1 MPTGIRFPSQLR
13 VPDREGYNAT
23 FEETRSV
30 VDMEA
35 GPARRRNKYR
45 RPPQLFDLQWT
56 FNQADFTVFDIWWQ
70 DTIGGGTREFDIQLL
85 DDDET
90 VVWYTVTAKGE
101 YKAEVSEVMDWRV
114 TLRVKALGA
123 NFGPVRPA
131 GTDELMGLAEVGVT
145 ARGMLLIPKVLRGS
159 TSVGITAQARFSL
172 PPLRGA
178 ASVGLFRLP
187 RARFGAFPLR
197 GAAAVGVTAS
207 GALQVGP

>member
-13 VPDREGYNAT
+13 VPDRDGYNDT

-45 RPPQLFDLQWT
+45 RPPRLFDLQWT
-56 FNQADFTVFDIWWQ
+56 FNQEDFHTFDVWWQ
-70 DTIGGGTREFDIQLL
+70 DTIAGGTREFDIQLL
-85 DDDET
+85 DEDET

-101 YKAEVSEVMDWRV
+101 YKAEVSEVMNWRV
-114 TLRVKALGA
+114 TLRVKALSA
-123 NFGPVRPA
+123 SFGTDRQA
-131 GTDELMGLAEVGVT
+131 GTDELTGTAFVGVT
-145 ARGMLLIPKVLRGS
+145 ARGMLLIPKVLRGLA
-159 TSVGITAQARFSL
+159 TVGATAQARFSL
-172 PPLRGA
+172 PPLRGSA
-178 ASVGLFRLP
+178 AVGLFRLP

-197 GAAAVGVTAS
+197 GAAAVGIAAR